1 MPQVHRDPFET
12 VPASRLGHVAT
23 LAGDSPKAKL
33 LRPTPSPYSGLPF
46 RPYVYGA
53 SRPSLRPKLNNGGV
67 TGSRA

>member
-1 MPQVHRDPFET
+1 MPQVQRDPFAT

-23 LAGDSPKAKL
+23 LAGDSPKAKKI
-33 LRPTPSPYSGLPF
+33 RPTPSPYSGLF

-53 SRPSLRPKLNNGGV
+53 SRPSLRPKLNNGV

>member
-1 MPQVHRDPFET
+1 MPQVQRDPFAT

-23 LAGDSPKAKL
+23 LAGDSPNSKK

-53 SRPSLRPKLNNGGV
+53 SRPSLRPKLNNGV

>member
-1 MPQVHRDPFET
+1 MPQVRRDPFAS
-12 VPASRLGHVAT
+12 VPASRLGQVAT
-23 LAGDSPKAKL
+23 LVGDSPKAKK

-53 SRPSLRPKLNNGGV
+53 SRPSLRPKLNNGV

>member
-1 MPQVHRDPFET
+1 MPQVHRDPFAT
-12 VPASRLGHVAT
+12 VPASRVGHVAT
-23 LAGDSPKAKL
+23 LAGDSPKAKKI
-33 LRPTPSPYSGLPF
+33 RPTPSPYSGLF

>member
-1 MPQVHRDPFET
+1 MPQ

-23 LAGDSPKAKL
+23 LVGDSPPKSKK
-33 LRPTPSPYSGLPF
+33 LRPAPSPYSGLPF

-53 SRPSLRPKLNNGGV
+53 SRPSLRPKLNNGV